1 MTSKSWSQSFWN
13 FFFHQYANN
22 ELNGIR
28 IGGALIAATAIMFA
42 GAEQATAQVNM
53 TGSWALEV
61 TSDADGAVTMPELTL
76 EQDGMT
82 LTGRY
87 SSAALGENDV
97 VGSVD
102 GNDITIS
109 FVAYVEGAGDA
120 SVIYSGTVDDEGVW
134 SGTLDIF
141 DGAFTATFTAKK
153 EMR

>member
-1 MTSKSWSQSFWN
+1 MR
-13 FFFHQYANN
+13 
-22 ELNGIR
+22 LNRIR
-28 IGGALIAATAIMFA
+28 IGGALITAAAIMFV
-42 GAEQATAQVNM
+42 GAEQASAQVNM
-53 TGSWALEV
+53 TGSWTLEV

-102 GNDITIS
+102 GQEVTIS
-109 FVAYVEGAGDA
+109 FVAYVEGAGEA
-120 SVIYSGTVDDEGVW
+120 SVIYIGTVDDEGVW
-134 SGTLDIF
+134 SGTLDLL

-153 EMR
+153 EMN